1 MGEQHPEIAITP
13 LGDVSQVTRAARG
26 MLPGR
31 ETEPAGEVA
40 GVAVVADFATG
51 GRNHGGGGQQ
61 TDAGH
66 GEQFLA
72 GGALFGQHGNPAI
85 MPTV

>member
-1 MGEQHPEIAITP
+1 MEDRRFQTSAFI
-13 LGDVSQVTRAARG
+13 R
-26 MLPGR
+26 
-31 ETEPAGEVA
+31 
-40 GVAVVADFATG
+40 

-85 MPTV
+85 MPTI

>member
-1 MGEQHPEIAITP
+1 MFEY
-13 LGDVSQVTRAARG
+13 G
-26 MLPGR
+26 MADACQPGR
-31 ETEPAGEVA
+31 ETEPAGEVT

-72 GGALFGQHGNPAI
+72 GGLFNCHAQSTTRVKDALNKSAI
-85 MPTV
+85 DR